1 MRVVRYFYYQ
11 LYSYYSQDPAPLFKV
26 FSAAF
31 VGLFLN
37 FLTLTS
43 LVSILLKTHFIFF
56 VTEKG
61 IGRLWPLL
69 FIIPLFLIVRFYMK
83 RRGCH
88 TRIMKEFKDQSTQ
101 QNRNGRI
108 AVITNFV
115 GSFALFFLSLWLR
128 ESMMNF

>member
-1 MRVVRYFYYQ
+1 MKVVRYFYYQ
-11 LYSYYSQDPAPLFKV
+11 LYSYYSQDPAPFFKV

-37 FLTLTS
+37 FLTLS
-43 LVSILLKTHFIFF
+43 SVVSIFLKTQFIFF
-56 VTEKG
+56 VTNKG

-83 RRGCH
+83 PRDCH
-88 TRIMKEFKDQSTQ
+88 TRIMKEFKDQSTR

-108 AVITNFV
+108 AVISYFV

-128 ESMMNF
+128 QFMMNF